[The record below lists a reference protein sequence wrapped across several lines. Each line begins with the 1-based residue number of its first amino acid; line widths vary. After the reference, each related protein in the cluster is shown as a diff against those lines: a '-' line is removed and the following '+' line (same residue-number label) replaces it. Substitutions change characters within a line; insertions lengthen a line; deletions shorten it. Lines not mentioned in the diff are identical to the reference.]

1 MKNKR
6 KNNWF
11 MWEVKLSEIVR
22 CFPFCMSR
30 FIPSFFFC
38 VWKFFHHG
46 KKILNTKG
54 QNVRKSTY
62 FLTCYT
68 NKASQS
74 GINMSESNIDSAL
87 AKLRRAKQWTA
98 LFISR
103 NKIKRAIKRRRVAP
117 NIPDNIEYRL
127 ETQASPRPNHFRK
140 NTLPKHL
147 EEKSMTPWSKA
158 EARLY
163 PH

>member
-62 FLTCYT
+62 FLTYYT

-87 AKLRRAKQWTA
+87 AKLRRSDA
-98 LFISR
+98 LNNAPLYLSLGIRLKEQSKDEEWLRISQITL
-103 NKIKRAIKRRRVAP
+103 NIGLRRK
-117 NIPDNIEYRL
+117 L
-127 ETQASPRPNHFRK
+127 PRDPITF
-140 NTLPKHL
+140 
-147 EEKSMTPWSKA
+147 EKTPCPST
-158 EARLY
+158 
-163 PH
+163 